1 MKVDADNARPP
12 SPFLLAAE
20 WRAMAELAAFSAS
33 FPWLSTLPRGDGRPV
48 LVLPGLSAN
57 DMSTVAMRMFLK
69 TRGYSVYG
77 WALGAN
83 RGYRPGLKE
92 LKQERLAEIQAK
104 HDGKVSLIGWSLGG
118 IYARQLAKAVPD
130 AVEEVITLG
139 SPFKGHPRS
148 SNAWRLY
155 EALAGHTVDEVAAVE
170 DVATPPKVPFT
181 SIFSRTDG
189 VVSWECCIE
198 EEGPFSEN
206 IGIEGSHCGLGHHP
220 LAMYVIA
227 DRLAQPQGNWKPFNP
242 ESPFI
247 RSMFSDLR
255 SPVQA
260 AA

>member
-1 MKVDADNARPP
+1 MIVDADNARPP

-20 WRAMAELAAFSAS
+20 WRALVEFGAFSAS
-33 FPWLSTLPRGDGRPV
+33 LGWLGTLPKGDGRPV
-48 LVLPGLSAN
+48 LVLPGLSAG
-57 DMSTVAMRMFLK
+57 DMSTLAMRGFLK
-69 TRGYSVYG
+69 SRGYAVYG

-92 LKQERLAEIQAK
+92 LKQERLAEIRDR

-118 IYARQLAKAVPD
+118 IYARQLAKSVPD

-155 EALAGHTVDEVAAVE
+155 EALAGHSVDEVSAVE
-170 DVATPPKVPFT
+170 DVATKPDVPCT

-198 EEGPFSEN
+198 DESPISEN
-206 IGIEGSHCGLGHHP
+206 IGIEGSHCGLGHNP
-220 LAMYVIA
+220 LALYVIA
-227 DRLAQPQGNWKPFNP
+227 DRLAQKPGQWRPFDP
-242 ESPFI
+242 KSPFI
-247 RSMFSDLR
+247 RSMFSHLDT
-255 SPVQA
+255 PKPA